1 MRNRTSGHSAI
12 LAARDQVSSDVGD
25 EVVVVD
31 LEAGIYYGLE
41 DVKPRTESVIRD
53 AILLDIELLRSFGQG
68 RHR

>member
-1 MRNRTSGHSAI
+1 MRNRASEHSAI

-41 DVKPRTESVIRD
+41 EVKHRTESVIRD